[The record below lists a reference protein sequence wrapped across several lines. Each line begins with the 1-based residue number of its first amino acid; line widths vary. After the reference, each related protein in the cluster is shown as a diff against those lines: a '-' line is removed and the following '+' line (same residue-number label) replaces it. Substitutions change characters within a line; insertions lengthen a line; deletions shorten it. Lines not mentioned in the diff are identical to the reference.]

1 MSVAVR
7 FAVRRSQDAE
17 LGSLAMTSSAFVLTA
32 VVGLA
37 ATRELDLSEIWPFL
51 IGGLL
56 APGLSQVFFVRA
68 VREVGAARSS
78 VLMGTAPLVAVAIA
92 LVFLHEPVRAPLLI
106 GAGLIVGGGIAL
118 ARERVRPADFRRVG
132 VLLAVI
138 TTVLFAIRDNVLRS
152 FTKDTH
158 VHALRRPPRGDPDG
172 SVRDPRQRPALLL
185 QGHACSRAC
194 GGAGLIAGG
203 DRRDLDLP
211 RSDARLR
218 LVAGLLAAGRS
229 LPSRGGA
236 VRRLVPRALRR
247 LLPRGRRRREP
258 AGRDRVALGG
268 RVRAAAPEA
277 KRADR
282 ALARARRRAGR
293 GRRRAHRRVAIIQ
306 SWGGSPSSWRNAA
319 PRRSTSTRRR
329 SIRSSSGCS
338 ARSASTAAGRGPRA
352 PISGTRTAT
361 ATWTCSVASGCSTW
375 GATTHASAR
384 P

>member
-37 ATRELDLSEIWPFL
+37 ATREFDLSEIWPFL
-51 IGGLL
+51 IAGLL

-158 VHALRRPPRGDPDG
+158 VHAL
-172 SVRDPRQRPALLL
+172 
-185 QGHACSRAC
+185 
-194 GGAGLIAGG
+194 
-203 DRRDLDLP
+203 
-211 RSDARLR
+211 
-218 LVAGLLAAGRS
+218 VAAPVSLLAGTAAISIYLVLTRGS
-229 LPSRGGA
+229 AWSRGYWRQGGSLLSPAGA
-236 VRRLVPRALRR
+236 FRGSFPPPLRALY
-247 LLPRGRRRREP
+247 PPGGRRREP
-258 AGRDRVALGG
+258 PV
-268 RVRAAAPEA
+268 
-277 KRADR
+277 
-282 ALARARRRAGR
+282 
-293 GRRRAHRRVAIIQ
+293 
-306 SWGGSPSSWRNAA
+306 
-319 PRRSTSTRRR
+319 
-329 SIRSSSGCS
+329 
-338 ARSASTAAGRGPRA
+338 
-352 PISGTRTAT
+352 
-361 ATWTCSVASGCSTW
+361 
-375 GATTHASAR
+375 
-384 P
+384 